1 MRPRVL
7 VNFAPSL
14 DGKIAPAHHAAGS
27 GPFVMSRHEED
38 GRRMKALRE
47 RCDAVLI
54 GAGNLR
60 AGDPDLMPS
69 RLRVVVTHAGEGV
82 RPTAKMFDPALGG
95 EAIVAHAATMPADR
109 RESLRPHATLVELG
123 RSAVDALELVDWL
136 GKERGCRDV
145 LCEGGG
151 VLTAQLFAARAVDE
165 LYLTLV
171 PRILGGS
178 TAPTLAAGNG
188 FEPDAIPDGR
198 LISCDRIGDELY
210 LMYSFAWT

>member
-14 DGKIAPAHHAAGS
+14 DGKIAPAHHVAGS
-27 GPFVMSRHEED
+27 APFVMSRHEED

-47 RCDAVLI
+47 RSDAVFI

-69 RLRVVVTHAGEGV
+69 RLRLVMTHAGQGV
-82 RPTAKMFDPALGG
+82 EPTAKMFDPALGG
-95 EAIVAHAATMPADR
+95 EAIVVHAATMPEDK
-109 RESLRPHATLVELG
+109 RESLRGRATLVELG
-123 RSAVDALELVDWL
+123 RSAVDALELVEWL
-136 GKERGCRDV
+136 GKERGCRVV

-178 TAPTLAAGNG
+178 NAPTLAAGNG
-188 FEPDAIPDGR
+188 FEPDAVPDGH
-198 LISCDRIGDELY
+198 LVSCDRIGDELY